1 LPCGITVQ
9 PLCIRVSHSLDFIT
23 WQASFVGAM
32 AIADLVKTTLGPKGM
47 VRPLVVLHFGVG
59 QKMAVI

>member
-1 LPCGITVQ
+1 M
-9 PLCIRVSHSLDFIT
+9 LCA

-47 VRPLVVLHFGVG
+47 VRACNFQICLSVRPG
-59 QKMAVI
+59 QGSSAKYMLQSDVQE